1 LGVFG
6 TEWQHVDAPE
16 QVHTGQKADGGV
28 IAAGV
33 AGDVTSVDFEK
44 EVEWARVAS

>member
-6 TEWQHVDAPE
+6 VEWRRADAPE
-16 QVHTGQKADGGV
+16 QVHAGQKADGGV
-28 IAAGV
+28 IAAGI

-44 EVEWARVAS
+44 EGERARAAS